1 MNGKIFISGILS
13 VMGIANIAYALIIN
27 PETGTRIFSF
37 EVSKTVY
44 LAFWSIVTLLMLKDF
59 FKHLRNKNSQ
69 S

>member
-1 MNGKIFISGILS
+1 MNGKIIITGILA
-13 VMGIANIAYALIIN
+13 VMGLANIAYAVFIN

-44 LAFWSIVTLLMLKDF
+44 LAFWSIVTILMFKDF